1 MKKLPTKFILTALAF
16 AGGILLTRYLRK
28 KREDKNTGILTPLGV
43 ETSKKVDLTELYM
56 QGQNELAPDQDFT
69 RPDESLNFSG
79 NVEGTSDT
87 ILDGMDEEQAN
98 NLLEELK

>member
-16 AGGILLTRYLRK
+16 TGGILLTRYLRK
-28 KREDKNTGILTPLGV
+28 KREDKNTGV
-43 ETSKKVDLTELYM
+43 ETSKTTIGDPSVDYSTMELS
-56 QGQNELAPDQDFT
+56 GNELSPDQDFA

-79 NVEGTSDT
+79 NVAGTSDT

>member
-16 AGGILLTRYLRK
+16 AGGILLTRYLK
-28 KREDKNTGILTPLGV
+28 KLREDKNKGV
-43 ETSKKVDLTELYM
+43 ETPPKNVDLIM
-56 QGQNELAPDQDFT
+56 QGQNDVVLDPIQDFA

-87 ILDGMDEEQAN
+87 ILDRMDEEQAN
-98 NLLEELK
+98 NLLKELK

>member
-43 ETSKKVDLTELYM
+43 ETSKNVDLIM

>member
-28 KREDKNTGILTPLGV
+28 KREDKNTGV
-43 ETSKKVDLTELYM
+43 ETPKKVVQIM
-56 QGQNELAPDQDFT
+56 PGQNELAPDQDFT